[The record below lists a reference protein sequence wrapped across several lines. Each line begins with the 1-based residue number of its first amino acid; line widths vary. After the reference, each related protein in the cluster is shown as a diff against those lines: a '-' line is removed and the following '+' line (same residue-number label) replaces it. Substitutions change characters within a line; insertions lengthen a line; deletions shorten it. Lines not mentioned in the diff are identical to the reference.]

1 MTAAIRLT
9 HGAKFPFDAPDAWWD
24 GDASNPPPPTD
35 WAHAAARGVVAEL
48 QGRAGIKHGFNDI
61 DQEIRAEIV
70 SRLADIIRV
79 ALEGRS

>member
-35 WAHAAARGVVAEL
+35 WAHAAARGVVADL
-48 QGRAGIKHGFNDI
+48 QDRRAIKWGFGDI
-61 DQEIRAEIV
+61 DEEIRVEII
-70 SRLADIIRV
+70 SSLADIIR
-79 ALEGRS
+79 AARDDA